1 MAQFQQDVDVLG
13 IFKEMLELANVL
25 VFDTPVDLDLA
36 H

>member
-13 IFKEMLELANVL
+13 ILKEVLELANVL
-25 VFDTPVDLDLA
+25 VLDTPVDLDLA